1 MLIASVAIVQILCG
15 LGLDGH
21 YDGRVRRYAVWAPL
35 YPLIYWVLTA
45 LVAVRATSGGVFK
58 RPSGPVTWT
67 QERYGATARPP
78 RLPTLTSR

>member
-1 MLIASVAIVQILCG
+1 
-15 LGLDGH
+15 
-21 YDGRVRRYAVWAPL
+21 VWAPL

-67 QERYGATARPP
+67 QERYGAPARPP
-78 RLPTLTSR
+78 RVPALTSR